1 MLHVPA
7 KYHVCMHR
15 CITVV
20 ACHSYHQQQQHLL
33 SIYIYIHPGFKYD
46 SVPSEPNADR
56 GKEKPTHRLEAARVQ
71 EHRLGSPFGSS
82 VHPAS
87 HLRPTVSRSP
97 FSNPHTAARHHPH
110 PHPIP
115 PPPPP
120 PPGGYQL
127 LLLTCRSAAPPSTPL
142 LQLLREAGSIS
153 SRRHLEFTAGVAIPS
168 SPPASPSRAHLPRS
182 SFLSSA
188 VPSC

>member
-1 MLHVPA
+1 MDPGVQIRFSPQRAERRQGKGEADPSARGRPRTGAPA
-7 KYHVCMHR
+7 REPVRFVRAPSLPPPPDGFAVAVLQSPHR
-15 CITVV
+15 
-20 ACHSYHQQQQHLL
+20 
-33 SIYIYIHPGFKYD
+33 
-46 SVPSEPNADR
+46 
-56 GKEKPTHRLEAARVQ
+56 
-71 EHRLGSPFGSS
+71 
-82 VHPAS
+82 
-87 HLRPTVSRSP
+87 RPP
-97 FSNPHTAARHHPH
+97 
-110 PHPIP
+110 P

-168 SPPASPSRAHLPRS
+168 SPLASPSKAHLPRS

-188 VPSC
+188 VFVQICKCSYVYTS